1 MSQKELEQLILAG
14 LTAFCFFLGW
24 FIGKLILITYNLF
37 RWKTSTIPYGYAE
50 SEIAGYFKPI
60 PDELEALAVAESMIN
75 REEVT
80 LRDAA
85 YWLHYTTGRYIS
97 HVGLK
102 NYVDKNREREE

>member
-1 MSQKELEQLILAG
+1 MKEIPENYI
-14 LTAFCFFLGW
+14 
-24 FIGKLILITYNLF
+24 K
-37 RWKTSTIPYGYAE
+37 RKTSTIPYGYAE

-60 PDELEALAVAESMIN
+60 PDELEALSVAESMIN

-102 NYVDKNREREE
+102 NYVDKKSEREE